1 MSENDDVKPFHAKD
15 TATGQ
20 EAAEAVAAVLKHAKE
35 RDEAAKKKGPRKK
48 QPRWLLPLGL
58 NLGVFAAY
66 LLIFSPP
73 WVVIN
78 PIDPPPT
85 EERVEVAYNAM
96 WTVLSRIEAFRMQQ
110 DRLPRSL
117 EEVGVSVEGFDYTV
131 QGTENYVL
139 LTGVGEETLVY
150 NSAQQTPREWGAA
163 NAAGMAERIGG

>member
-1 MSENDDVKPFHAKD
+1 MSENDEVKPFHAKE
-15 TATGQ
+15 TASGQ

-35 RDEAAKKKGPRKK
+35 RDEAAKQKAPARK

-66 LLIFSPP
+66 LLIFNPP

-85 EERVEVAYNAM
+85 EERVEAAYYAM
-96 WTVLSRIEAFRMQQ
+96 WTVMGRIEAYRLEQ
-110 DRLPRSL
+110 DRLPRTL
-117 EEVGVSVEGFDYTV
+117 EEVGVSGEDFDYTV
-131 QGTENYVL
+131 QGTGSYVL

-150 NSAQQTPREWGAA
+150 NSAVQTPQEWGAA
-163 NAAGMAERIGG
+163 NAAGMAQRIGG